1 MAANKSKIEGRKRPA
16 KTANAKSGCGC
27 GCGEADQ
34 TAVRPE
40 DMKVLND
47 FVQDRGAGTAETMI
61 GTPLVE
67 DGFDVQTHGG
77 GSLEYAEGFDLREPM
92 IRGLGETAP
101 VPLPDPGIPM
111 ACSLHFQDGPMETV
125 CGHDGR
131 VQVGEDGT
139 PPWRMICQLII
150 TMGNGATSRG
160 TGWFISPRTVM
171 TAGHCVHS
179 SRNGGWVRSVE
190 VIPAMSG
197 HLRPFGSS
205 TSVQF
210 HSVGGWV
217 NRQEQA
223 SDYGCIILPE
233 GDGLG
238 LRTGW
243 FGFAALPDAAL
254 KDLLANNSGY
264 PGDKSFGTQ
273 WYNAGRIIGTEA
285 QRLAYMFD
293 TAPGQSGSPTWR
305 YDKTQKRRHVI
316 GIHNYGGCANR
327 STRINSGVFGVMK
340 RWKALGM

>member
-1 MAANKSKIEGRKRPA
+1 MAAKETATEGRKTPA
-16 KTANAKSGCGC
+16 KRTKTTSDCGR

-40 DMKVLND
+40 DMEVLDD
-47 FVQDRGAGTAETMI
+47 FVNHTGAETAETMME
-61 GTPLVE
+61 TSLVE

-77 GSLEYAEGFDLREPM
+77 GSLEYAEGFDLRDPM

-101 VPLPDPGIPM
+101 VPLPDPNIPM
-111 ACSLHFQDGPMETV
+111 ACSMHFQDGPMETV

-131 VQVGEDGT
+131 VQVSEDGT

-197 HLRPFGSS
+197 NLRPFGSATS
-205 TSVQF
+205 TQF
-210 HSVGGWV
+210 HSVSGWV
-217 NRQEQA
+217 NRQEQEN
-223 SDYGCIILPE
+223 DYACIVLPE
-233 GDGLG
+233 GYRLG
-238 LRTGW
+238 VRTGW
-243 FGFAALPDAAL
+243 FGFAALPDTSL

-273 WYNAGRIIGTEA
+273 WYNAGRIIGTER
-285 QRLAYMFD
+285 QRLSYMFD

-305 YDKTQKRRHVI
+305 YDKTQKKRHVI

-327 STRINSGVFGVMK
+327 STRINRDVFGIMK
-340 RWKALGM
+340 TWKALGM

>member
-1 MAANKSKIEGRKRPA
+1 MAANKSKTEGRKTPA
-16 KTANAKSGCGC
+16 KTAKAKSGCGC

-47 FVQDRGAGTAETMI
+47 FVQDRGAGTAESMI

-111 ACSLHFQDGPMETV
+111 AC
-125 CGHDGR
+125 
-131 VQVGEDGT
+131 
-139 PPWRMICQLII
+139 
-150 TMGNGATSRG
+150 
-160 TGWFISPRTVM
+160 TVM

-205 TSVQF
+205 TSTQF

-233 GDGLG
+233 GDGFG

-254 KDLLANNSGY
+254 KDLLASNSGY

-305 YDKTQKRRHVI
+305 YDKTQKKRHVI

-327 STRINSGVFGVMK
+327 STRINRDVFGIMK
-340 RWKALGM
+340 TWKALGM